1 MRLAELVRS
10 AGIEPREIV
19 GGQVEVR
26 RVTLDSR
33 AVEAGDCFVAVRGVC
48 ADGHRFIPDAA
59 ARGASAVVC
68 TEALSVPDGLGRVV
82 CDDTRHAAGAMGQ
95 ALLGWPGRALR
106 TVGVTGTNGK
116 TTVAWLTR
124 HVLASLGRPT
134 AMLGTVE
141 YDTGLRVVDA
151 SRTTPDPIV
160 LAGLCDEARRAGR
173 THLVMEVSSHAL
185 DQDRC
190 AGMSFDV
197 GVFTNLTGDHLDY
210 HGTMEGYLAAKRR
223 LFDRLEAGAVAAVN
237 ADDPHAESMIERTAA
252 RVLRFGLGEGA
263 DVRGELLEAG
273 ADGTRWRLSHGGA
286 SAVVATGL
294 IGRHNVYN
302 ALAAASAGLALGAT
316 VAELG
321 EALSAAPSAPGR
333 LQRVGESGGEVSV
346 FVDYAHT
353 DDALANVLEALRP
366 ITSGSLWVVVGCG
379 GERDRTKRPR
389 MAATADRLAD
399 RVVLTSDNPR
409 RESPAAILEEMLAG
423 LDDAGRGQAVV
434 EADRRRAI
442 GEAVAGAAAGDVVL
456 IAGKGHETEQIVGS
470 RRLPFDDRQVAAEA
484 LRARK
489 AGA

>member
-1 MRLAELVRS
+1 
-10 AGIEPREIV
+10 
-19 GGQVEVR
+19 
-26 RVTLDSR
+26 
-33 AVEAGDCFVAVRGVC
+33 
-48 ADGHRFIPDAA
+48 
-59 ARGASAVVC
+59 
-68 TEALSVPDGLGRVV
+68 VV
-82 CDDTRHAAGAMGQ
+82 CDDTRQAAGALGQ
-95 ALLGWPGRALR
+95 AILGWPCRALR

-124 HVLASLGRPT
+124 HALSSLGNPT
-134 AMLGTVE
+134 AMLGTVQ

-151 SRTTPDPIV
+151 SRTTPDAV
-160 LAGLCDEARRAGR
+160 ALAALSDEARRAGC

-190 AGMSFDV
+190 AGIAFDV

-223 LFDRLEAGAVAAVN
+223 LFDRLDATATAVVN
-237 ADDPHAESMIERTAA
+237 VDDPHAEAMIERTAA
-252 RVLRFGLGEGA
+252 RVLRFGLGQGA

-302 ALAAASAGLALGAT
+302 ALAASAACIALGAP

-321 EALSAAPSAPGR
+321 EALGAAPSAPGR
-333 LQRVGESGGEVSV
+333 LQRVGEPGQAVSV

-353 DDALANVLEALRP
+353 DDALANVLGALRP
-366 ITSGSLWVVVGCG
+366 ITSGALWVVVGCG

-409 RESPAAILEEMLAG
+409 RESPEAILEEMLSG
-423 LDDAGRGQAVV
+423 LGSGSRARVRV
-434 EADRRRAI
+434 EPDRRRAI
-442 GEAVAGAAAGDVVL
+442 VESVAGAEAGDVVL
-456 IAGKGHETEQIVGS
+456 IAGKGHETVQVVGS